1 MYIQHILRMPMSWLQ
16 DTGILRKLALDEYN
30 PPPPDPLP
38 TIRVNEPLTVYQL
51 GTAAMVCAAGLV
63 TAAIAFLGELIFG

>member
-1 MYIQHILRMPMSWLQ
+1 MPMSWLQ
-16 DTGILRKLALDEYN
+16 DTGVLMKLVSDENN

-51 GTAAMVCAAGLV
+51 GTAAMVCAAGLLIGSA
-63 TAAIAFLGELIFG
+63 TFLVELCFGGPSR